1 MDGYRSIA
9 MKTQPTREELK
20 KASRHFFRFGLMQD
34 FEEEIKLSKH
44 IQVRRY
50 KNLIECIVDGN
61 KVRET
66 EVFVLAHFMSMRD
79 GRLYSARGRHLELII
94 DIGPNT
100 TSGMI
105 AGRILREQKHNQVQH
120 FVLRPHHHTRGH
132 PIGGSL
138 AKNAAY
144 KHAVGGSISMTEVG
158 EGMRKVGRT
167 TGRLMTVGGA
177 TAMAGVPIVAMIN
190 PAAVPAY
197 AAIAGSVAAS
207 GYVLN
212 KSLEKNADLSTF
224 V

>member
-1 MDGYRSIA
+1 MLHSNAAVRHPDYSFRVVMPPPRIVNGYRSIA

-20 KASRHFFRFGLMQD
+20 KASRHFYRFGLMQD
-34 FEEEIKLSKH
+34 FEEEIKLSRH

-105 AGRILREQKHNQVQH
+105 AGRILREQKHN
-120 FVLRPHHHTRGH
+120 
-132 PIGGSL
+132 
-138 AKNAAY
+138 
-144 KHAVGGSISMTEVG
+144 
-158 EGMRKVGRT
+158 
-167 TGRLMTVGGA
+167 
-177 TAMAGVPIVAMIN
+177 
-190 PAAVPAY
+190 
-197 AAIAGSVAAS
+197 
-207 GYVLN
+207 
-212 KSLEKNADLSTF
+212 
-224 V
+224 